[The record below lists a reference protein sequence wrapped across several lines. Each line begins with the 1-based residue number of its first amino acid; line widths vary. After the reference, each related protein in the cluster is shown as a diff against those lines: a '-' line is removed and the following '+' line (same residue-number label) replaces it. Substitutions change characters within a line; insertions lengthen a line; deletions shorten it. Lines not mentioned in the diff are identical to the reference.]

1 MTRPGSAANA
11 WTGPWPCRAWPRWA
25 RWTAAASIASSRVV
39 PPVIAIAYVLGAQ
52 SAPRAMLEALV
63 ALGLLPAIAAW
74 LLERA
79 FAARATSDGTT
90 LWIER
95 RDARVEVPLESIA
108 DTEPWRVPLPGA
120 GAALRLRSGARL
132 AFDLEPAPPIRDAV
146 AADPAWIYAAARRA
160 APLAALR
167 HPLVRFGAF
176 GLIPTGVL
184 FRAHQIIAFGG
195 FFGQQRME
203 GAAAWT
209 ATLVEFWVS
218 TLLGLA
224 LYAATFRLG
233 GELLAWTTTWLAPAR
248 ARVIRS
254 VVEWGVAIAY
264 YAGVPALLAIRF
276 LA

>member
-11 WTGPWPCRAWPRWA
+11 WTGAWPCRAWPRWA
-25 RWTAAASIASSRVV
+25 RVTAGVSIASSRVI
-39 PPVIAIAYVLGAQ
+39 PPAIAIAYVLGAQ

-63 ALGLLPAIAAW
+63 AVGLLPACAAW

-79 FAARATSDGTT
+79 FAARASSDGTT
-90 LWIER
+90 LTIER
-95 RDARVEVPLESIA
+95 RHERVEVPLAAIVSV
-108 DTEPWRVPLPGA
+108 EPWRVPLPGA
-120 GAALRLRSGARL
+120 GASLRLRSGTRL
-132 AFDLEPAPPIRDAV
+132 AFELEPAPPIREAMAV
-146 AADPAWIYAAARRA
+146 DPSGIYAAARRA

-167 HPLVRFGAF
+167 HPLVKLGAF
-176 GLIPTGVL
+176 GLIPTGIL

-203 GAAAWT
+203 GTAAWIGT
-209 ATLVEFWVS
+209 FVEFWAS
-218 TLLGLA
+218 TLLGLV

-233 GELLAWTTTWLAPAR
+233 GELLAWTATWLAPGR

-254 VVEWGVAIAY
+254 VVEWGMAIAY
-264 YAGVPALLAIRF
+264 YAGVPTLLAIRF